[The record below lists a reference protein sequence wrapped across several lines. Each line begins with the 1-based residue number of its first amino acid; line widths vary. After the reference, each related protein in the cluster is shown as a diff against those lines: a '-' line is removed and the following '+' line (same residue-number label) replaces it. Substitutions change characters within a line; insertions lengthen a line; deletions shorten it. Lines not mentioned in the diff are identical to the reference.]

1 MFRKCSATL
10 GQIPILSNLKSVALY
25 GSSGL
30 PVIDVVNEAA
40 QGFKTVLT
48 AQEASAKAKGL
59 TRGIEGLLTIH
70 GISGSSQAGQI
81 ARKIIDM
88 IATRDETLVESVA
101 ESLVD
106 LNELNPNLAEETF
119 QEFIAGRPDLERK
132 LRKEVRDLSTGIT
145 SDEIVIRNLGVENGK
160 RAKAIMRQL
169 NKLDTAREKNDLVS
183 EYENKGII
191 TDKVRE
197 QIEELVSQAAIQE
210 R

>member
-1 MFRKCSATL
+1 
-10 GQIPILSNLKSVALY
+10 
-25 GSSGL
+25 
-30 PVIDVVNEAA
+30 
-40 QGFKTVLT
+40 
-48 AQEASAKAKGL
+48 
-59 TRGIEGLLTIH
+59 
-70 GISGSSQAGQI
+70 
-81 ARKIIDM
+81 M